1 MSPDEIL
8 EVEKDIVATLK
19 NIYDPEIP
27 VNIYDLGLIYE
38 IDYTPDGVATI
49 HMTLTAPNCPMADM
63 LVEDVNIQVGKVKG
77 VKSVNVIL
85 TFDPVWDKSM
95 KRPCWNSTCSDMTEA
110 EAQTIERLR
119 AGAGTYACGGYLAA
133 LDGLQRT
140 EICTALIFD
149 RLQRK
154 MRTVETLHGE
164 ADGNWNQTFYLLYFR
179 TLGDR
184 QNQEAFLRLAR
195 KVPYKIVLRERLAP
209 HAVEAMLLGASGLLE
224 LYRGDAYTLDL
235 RRSFEY
241 LAAKY
246 GIEATDASEWA
257 LTEIR
262 PANHPVL
269 RLAQAAEFFAQD
281 EFIMERAM
289 ACRTEEDVRRLFC
302 IEAPSYWRT
311 HHVPGAE
318 SDESP
323 KRIGAFKANIIGIN
337 LVAVLQ
343 FAYGSYTGSERLR
356 DSALTLL
363 ERLPAEDNRYMRAW
377 QAAGVRP
384 RNAFESQALLQ
395 LATEYCAARRCA
407 ECPVGR
413 RIAKS
418 LAED

>member
-1 MSPDEIL
+1 
-8 EVEKDIVATLK
+8 
-19 NIYDPEIP
+19 
-27 VNIYDLGLIYE
+27 
-38 IDYTPDGVATI
+38 
-49 HMTLTAPNCPMADM
+49 
-63 LVEDVNIQVGKVKG
+63 
-77 VKSVNVIL
+77 
-85 TFDPVWDKSM
+85 
-95 KRPCWNSTCSDMTEA
+95 MTEA
-110 EAQTIERLR
+110 EARTIERLR
-119 AGAGTYACGGYLAA
+119 AAAGTYACGGYLAA

-184 QNQEAFLRLAR
+184 QNQEAFLRL
-195 KVPYKIVLRERLAP
+195 VVLP
-209 HAVEAMLLGASGLLE
+209 
-224 LYRGDAYTLDL
+224 
-235 RRSFEY
+235 
-241 LAAKY
+241 
-246 GIEATDASEWA
+246 
-257 LTEIR
+257 
-262 PANHPVL
+262 
-269 RLAQAAEFFAQD
+269 LAQAAEFFAQD

-418 LAED
+418 LAEAGEERTNR

>member
-1 MSPDEIL
+1 M
-8 EVEKDIVATLK
+8 A
-19 NIYDPEIP
+19 
-27 VNIYDLGLIYE
+27 G
-38 IDYTPDGVATI
+38 
-49 HMTLTAPNCPMADM
+49 TAERT
-63 LVEDVNIQVGKVKG
+63 V
-77 VKSVNVIL
+77 
-85 TFDPVWDKSM
+85 
-95 KRPCWNSTCSDMTEA
+95 
-110 EAQTIERLR
+110 ERLQ
-119 AGAGTYACGGYLAA
+119 AGAREYACGGYLGG
-133 LDGLQRT
+133 LGTLQRT

-149 RLQRK
+149 RLSRK
-154 MRTVETLHGE
+154 MRMVGE
-164 ADGNWNQTFYLLYFR
+164 LRSEAADNWNQTFYLLYFR

-184 QNQEAFLRLAR
+184 RNQEAYLELAR
-195 KVPYKIVLRERLAP
+195 RVPYKTVLRERLAP
-209 HAVEAMLLGASGLLE
+209 HAVEAMLFGASGLLE
-224 LYRGDAYTLDL
+224 LYRNDTYTLDL
-235 RRSFEY
+235 KRSFEY

-246 GIEATDASEWA
+246 GIEAMEASAWA
-257 LTEIR
+257 LTEIH

-269 RLAQAAEFFAQD
+269 RLAQAAEFFTQD
-281 EFIMERAM
+281 EFVMERAM
-289 ACRTEEDVRRLFC
+289 SCRTEEDIRELFC
-302 IEAPSYWRT
+302 IEASPYWRT
-311 HHVPGAE
+311 HHIPGAE

-418 LAED
+418 LAEAGEERTNR

>member
-1 MSPDEIL
+1 
-8 EVEKDIVATLK
+8 
-19 NIYDPEIP
+19 
-27 VNIYDLGLIYE
+27 
-38 IDYTPDGVATI
+38 
-49 HMTLTAPNCPMADM
+49 
-63 LVEDVNIQVGKVKG
+63 
-77 VKSVNVIL
+77 
-85 TFDPVWDKSM
+85 
-95 KRPCWNSTCSDMTEA
+95 MTEA
-110 EAQTIERLR
+110 EARTIERLR

-154 MRTVETLHGE
+154 MRT
-164 ADGNWNQTFYLLYFR
+164 
-179 TLGDR
+179 
-184 QNQEAFLRLAR
+184 
-195 KVPYKIVLRERLAP
+195 
-209 HAVEAMLLGASGLLE
+209 
-224 LYRGDAYTLDL
+224 

>member
-1 MSPDEIL
+1 
-8 EVEKDIVATLK
+8 
-19 NIYDPEIP
+19 
-27 VNIYDLGLIYE
+27 
-38 IDYTPDGVATI
+38 
-49 HMTLTAPNCPMADM
+49 
-63 LVEDVNIQVGKVKG
+63 
-77 VKSVNVIL
+77 
-85 TFDPVWDKSM
+85 
-95 KRPCWNSTCSDMTEA
+95 MTEA
-110 EAQTIERLR
+110 EARTIERLR

-377 QAAGVRP
+377 QAAACVR
-384 RNAFESQALLQ
+384 
-395 LATEYCAARRCA
+395 ATPSNRRPCCNWPPNTAPHAAARNVPSDGGSQKA
-407 ECPVGR
+407 SPK
-413 RIAKS
+413 IDKS
-418 LAED
+418 QKMSIFVRFRTRTEKTINALWI